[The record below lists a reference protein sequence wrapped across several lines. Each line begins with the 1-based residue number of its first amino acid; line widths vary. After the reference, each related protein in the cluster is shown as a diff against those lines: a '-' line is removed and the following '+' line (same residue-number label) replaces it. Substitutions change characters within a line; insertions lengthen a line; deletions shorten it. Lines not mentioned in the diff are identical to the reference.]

1 MNTGT
6 VDIEYRHQLSEVL
19 RLRFDE
25 KLSIRAISQQVSM
38 SHSTVHIMV
47 QRFAKSGVPWPLPK
61 KLSAE
66 HLDVILFLGRRKTT
80 KKVPETR
87 LPSDGSWRT
96 RPRTRYSREFKEELV
111 RQSLQPGTSVAYLAR
126 ENGINANLLFKWIRL
141 WQREGWVCRPRKNS
155 SSLPALIPVQRQAE
169 PSSPTFELP
178 SCPPPA
184 ACHIKCRGGEITLT
198 HPSAELMST
207 VLRELMLSVLFRP
220 SVRFPPAP

>member
-1 MNTGT
+1 MMNTGT

-66 HLDVILFLGRRKTT
+66 HLDVILFTGRRKTT

-87 LPSDGSWRT
+87 LPSDDSWRT
-96 RPRTRYSREFKEELV
+96 RPRTV
-111 RQSLQPGTSVAYLAR
+111 TAV
-126 ENGINANLLFKWIRL
+126 NL
-141 WQREGWVCRPRKNS
+141 RKNS
-155 SSLPALIPVQRQAE
+155 SDNRYMNHSRAIPYKVTSR
-169 PSSPTFELP
+169 S
-178 SCPPPA
+178 
-184 ACHIKCRGGEITLT
+184 I
-198 HPSAELMST
+198 ST
-207 VLRELMLSVLFRP
+207 M
-220 SVRFPPAP
+220 